1 MSNDDHPLIQKN
13 TNLKLQLVNIC
24 QQVDDYLAKTHQ
36 PTFNDKA
43 TPIKSNYE
51 LTTTVNWLN
60 QIDKYK
66 QGINEMKHQMQCNH
80 MHIQTINNENALKE
94 QKRVLIALKKEYDTL
109 NNIKAHQ
116 DEGLQEIENLHNA
129 KTELVVYSS
138 KLKNTKE
145 EYKLMKDYNKGLIQ
159 KIKQQDKQIIELN
172 DYLKLI
178 KDNIEN
184 KKRKEEI
191 LNKGG
196 NSSSGNN
203 DNVNGMS
210 VEDEIK
216 EMKVQ
221 VKELQRNHKEE
232 EKNYL
237 QEINKQT
244 ERLRNIINDTDI
256 IEAKLK
262 HVKQNIKISELH
274 YKELINIS
282 NYLKEGRDTT
292 NKSMQIKPKRI
303 VQDNYNSSSNGS
315 GSKINNVNYK
325 SVSLVSHHTNNNNNN
340 TISSSK
346 DNVYNN
352 YYYNHHI
359 ISKSDKRPFIIKS
372 FNQQNNNNNVQVLS
386 NLQSE
391 NSINEYNNNVNKV
404 TEEKPVLVQQAEELI
419 NELQSLKDKNDN
431 EMISVN
437 KDNDLGDTVKQYE
450 NDDEDIKTNS
460 QKIEGDEHDGAIEGN
475 DEYQEV
481 DVIKSN
487 NRKPFDFKIHFS

>member
-24 QQVDDYLAKTHQ
+24 QQVDEYLAKAHQ

-51 LTTTVNWLN
+51 LTATVNWLN
-60 QIDKYK
+60 QVEQYK
-66 QGINEMKHQMQCNH
+66 QSINEMKHQMQCNH

-145 EYKLMKDYNKGLIQ
+145 EYKLMKDYNKGIIQ

-191 LNKGG
+191 LSKGG
-196 NSSSGNN
+196 YSGN
-203 DNVNGMS
+203 DNEMC

-237 QEINKQT
+237 LEINKQT

-262 HVKQNIKISELH
+262 HVRQNIKISELH

-303 VQDNYNSSSNGS
+303 VQDNYN
-315 GSKINNVNYK
+315 GSKHNNVNYK
-325 SVSLVSHHTNNNNNN
+325 SVSLVSHNNNNN
-340 TISSSK
+340 TISSNSK
-346 DNVYNN
+346 ENVYNN

-372 FNQQNNNNNVQVLS
+372 FNQQNNNNVQVLS

-391 NSINEYNNNVNKV
+391 NSVNEYNNKV

-431 EMISVN
+431 EMMGVN
-437 KDNDLGDTVKQYE
+437 QDNDLADTVKQYE
-450 NDDEDIKTNS
+450 NDVGEDNEDVKTSS
-460 QKIEGDEHDGAIEGN
+460 QKIEGDGHEGAMEGN
-475 DEYQEV
+475 EEYQEV
-481 DVIKSN
+481 DVTKSN

>member
-1 MSNDDHPLIQKN
+1 
-13 TNLKLQLVNIC
+13 
-24 QQVDDYLAKTHQ
+24 
-36 PTFNDKA
+36 
-43 TPIKSNYE
+43 
-51 LTTTVNWLN
+51 
-60 QIDKYK
+60 
-66 QGINEMKHQMQCNH
+66 
-80 MHIQTINNENALKE
+80 
-94 QKRVLIALKKEYDTL
+94 
-109 NNIKAHQ
+109 
-116 DEGLQEIENLHNA
+116 
-129 KTELVVYSS
+129 
-138 KLKNTKE
+138 
-145 EYKLMKDYNKGLIQ
+145 MKDYNKGLIQ

-325 SVSLVSHHTNNNNNN
+325 PVSLVSHHTNNNNN
-340 TISSSK
+340 
-346 DNVYNN
+346 
-352 YYYNHHI
+352 
-359 ISKSDKRPFIIKS
+359 
-372 FNQQNNNNNVQVLS
+372 L
-386 NLQSE
+386 
-391 NSINEYNNNVNKV
+391 
-404 TEEKPVLVQQAEELI
+404 
-419 NELQSLKDKNDN
+419 
-431 EMISVN
+431 
-437 KDNDLGDTVKQYE
+437 
-450 NDDEDIKTNS
+450 
-460 QKIEGDEHDGAIEGN
+460 
-475 DEYQEV
+475 
-481 DVIKSN
+481 
-487 NRKPFDFKIHFS
+487 